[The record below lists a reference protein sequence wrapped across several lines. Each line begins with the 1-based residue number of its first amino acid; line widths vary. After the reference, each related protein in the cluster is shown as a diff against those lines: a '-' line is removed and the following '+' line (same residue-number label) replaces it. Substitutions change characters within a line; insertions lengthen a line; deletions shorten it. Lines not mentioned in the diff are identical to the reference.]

1 MTIICKLVFV
11 YCVCGVKAITSKGK
25 LSVSLKNESFISI
38 CIIIKSEAMVKN
50 FRFWSHLGEG
60 GNIDLMDLRKD
71 VALHK
76 IWLIWYDIYFRV
88 PNVA

>member
-50 FRFWSHLGEG
+50 FRF
-60 GNIDLMDLRKD
+60 
-71 VALHK
+71 
-76 IWLIWYDIYFRV
+76 
-88 PNVA
+88 